1 MPVFFYEF
9 FLILKINASSFC
21 IFRTYT
27 LGASSFILGLA
38 LVARD
43 RELVKFGKS
52 FINGFKKVV
61 V

>member
-1 MPVFFYEF
+1 M
-9 FLILKINASSFC
+9 LASFC

-52 FINGFKKVV
+52 FINGIKKVV

>member
-27 LGASSFILGLA
+27 LGASSFIFFYIYKA
-38 LVARD
+38 
-43 RELVKFGKS
+43 
-52 FINGFKKVV
+52 FKE
-61 V
+61 